1 MSYDSARR
9 ARVADILER
18 QNRAWDASPKTL
30 ENIARLRGGAS
41 ALVTGQQV
49 GLFGGPLFSMFK
61 ALSTVRLA
69 REATD
74 AGSDCVP
81 VFWLATTDHD
91 LDEISHVS
99 ILGPDGSLQKL
110 SATTR
115 GLPDAPVG
123 TVTFGPEIEPVVE
136 AAAGFLGDSEVTN
149 IPAGVLPPGREL
161 RQRLRPPVLPAVCR
175 VGRNPARCFGPGSSP
190 DCRAHLQRRHRA
202 GGGTG

>member
-1 MSYDSARR
+1 M
-9 ARVADILER
+9 ADILER

-49 GLFGGPLFSMFK
+49 GLFGGPLFSVFK
-61 ALSTVRLA
+61 ALSTVKLA
-69 REATD
+69 QEATA

-99 ILGPDGSLQKL
+99 ILGPDGSLQKV
-110 SATTR
+110 SSTTR

-123 TVTFGPEIEPVVE
+123 TVTFGPEIEPLVE
-136 AAAGFLGDSEVTN
+136 SAAGVSGRFRSHE
-149 IPAGVLPPGREL
+149 IPARRRTARERTLAARSPACFHGCLP
-161 RQRLRPPVLPAVCR
+161 
-175 VGRNPARCFGPGSSP
+175 
-190 DCRAHLQRRHRA
+190 
-202 GGGTG
+202 TGA